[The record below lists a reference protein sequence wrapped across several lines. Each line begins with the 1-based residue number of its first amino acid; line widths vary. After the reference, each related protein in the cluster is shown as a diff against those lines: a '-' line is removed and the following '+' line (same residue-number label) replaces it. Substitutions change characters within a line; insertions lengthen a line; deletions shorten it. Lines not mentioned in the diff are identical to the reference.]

1 MKPDGWPRSVLALS
15 ISAMM
20 VMLLLV
26 GCVLPATE
34 PPSETVATPMLQP
47 APAAS
52 PRLESPSPPGD
63 YWPTQ
68 DWRSSTPEEQGMD
81 SHMLALMLEAVKQ
94 ERLPLHSLLVI
105 RNGYLVS
112 ETYFPPYGE
121 NSREELY
128 SCTKSFIATLVG
140 IAIDRGYIDSVQQPV
155 LDFFGER
162 SFENRDAAKQAM
174 TVDDLLTMR
183 SGLDWEEGDPAY
195 QAMYQSPDWVK
206 FVLDK
211 PMREQPGG
219 QFNYCS
225 GCSHVLSA
233 IIQERSGMNTR
244 DFAQKELFEP
254 LGITNMNWSVD
265 STGTPIGGW
274 GLQITPREM
283 AKLGY
288 LYLHNGT
295 WDGQQIVS
303 AEWVKSATQTHTH
316 TDSPQAA
323 GYGYQWWIY
332 PSLNAYTAL
341 GRFGQTIFVAPDL
354 NLLVVTSARLP
365 DAEGHEPIYD
375 LIETY
380 VVPAAQSP

>member
-1 MKPDGWPRSVLALS
+1 VKPDGWPSSVLALS
-15 ISAMM
+15 ISVMM

-26 GCVLPATE
+26 GCVFPATE
-34 PPSETVATPMLQP
+34 SPSDVAAPEMQQP
-47 APAAS
+47 APTA
-52 PRLESPSPPGD
+52 PVPLESPSPLGD

-81 SHMLALMLEAVKQ
+81 SHRLALMLEAVKQ

-112 ETYFPPYGE
+112 ETYFPPYDE

-140 IAIDRGYIDSVQQPV
+140 IAIDQGYIDSVQQPV
-155 LDFFGER
+155 LDFFAER

-174 TVDDLLTMR
+174 TVEDLLTMR

-211 PMREQPGG
+211 PMREQPGR

-233 IIQERSGMNTR
+233 IVQEQSGMNTR

-265 STGTPIGGW
+265 STGIPIGGW

-295 WDGQQIVS
+295 WGGQQIVS
-303 AEWVKSATQTHTH
+303 AGWVKSATQMHTH
-316 TDSPQAA
+316 TDSPQVA
-323 GYGYQWWIY
+323 GYGYQ
-332 PSLNAYTAL
+332 
-341 GRFGQTIFVAPDL
+341 
-354 NLLVVTSARLP
+354 
-365 DAEGHEPIYD
+365 
-375 LIETY
+375 
-380 VVPAAQSP
+380 

>member
-1 MKPDGWPRSVLALS
+1 MSLQRALGLS
-15 ISAMM
+15 ISVMM

-26 GCVLPATE
+26 SCDIAGIG
-34 PPSETVATPMLQP
+34 PPSEMAATPMLQP
-47 APAAS
+47 TLAAS
-52 PRLESPSPPGD
+52 PPLESTSHPGS

-81 SHMLALMLEAVKQ
+81 SHPLALMLEVVKR

-140 IAIDRGYIDSVQQPV
+140 IAIDQGYIDSVQQPV
-155 LDFFGER
+155 LDIFTER
-162 SFENRDAAKQAM
+162 SFENRDAAKEAM
-174 TVDDLLTMR
+174 TLQDLLTMR
-183 SGLDWEEGDPAY
+183 SGLDWEEGDSVY
-195 QAMYQSPDWVK
+195 RAMYQSPDWVK

-211 PMREQPGG
+211 PMREQPGR

-225 GCSHVLSA
+225 GCSHILSA
-233 IIQERSGMNTR
+233 IIQEQSGMNTR

-265 STGTPIGGW
+265 RTGIPIGGW
-274 GLQITPREM
+274 GLQLTPREM

-288 LYLHNGT
+288 LYLHDGT

-303 AEWVKSATQTHTH
+303 IGWVKSATQMHTK
-316 TDSPQAA
+316 TDSPQVA

-354 NLLVVTSARLP
+354 NLVVVTSATLS
-365 DAEGHEPIYD
+365 DAEGHEPIFD
-375 LIETY
+375 LIEKY
-380 VVPAAQSP
+380 IVPAVRSP